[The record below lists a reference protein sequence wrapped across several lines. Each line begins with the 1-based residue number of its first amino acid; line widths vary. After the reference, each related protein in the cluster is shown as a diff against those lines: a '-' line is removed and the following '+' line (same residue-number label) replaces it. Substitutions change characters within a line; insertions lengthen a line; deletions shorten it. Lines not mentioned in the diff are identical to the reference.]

1 MLTGHS
7 QSPPKNSRPEASSFP
22 SQIYNMSEDANL
34 FQAPIDYPEPPKNLN
49 YEVPSASLI
58 LERPKPI
65 FPWEKK
71 QVKPTRVFPNDPPLS
86 SSQEIPQ
93 ESPQSAAPPSSTSD
107 QNQPEITSP
116 LTPTIAVSSPQPF
129 TSFSRTNAWD
139 DVPEIEHYIQNL
151 PQNRRRK
158 NQGISN
164 SSIGESPGLKEL
176 PLQGRRPSIKL
187 TDFPTEIERPS
198 LPVTPAPIHR
208 PSFWG
213 EERNA
218 AGDLPSAEG
227 VPEQSDWNPTTRLA
241 ELRQQQ
247 SEVLAQGPSSS
258 AHAIPDREL
267 VGPIPTATTSE
278 EPTLRPSFRQINYS
292 NANAPKNRDDE
303 PTHTSVNSIE

>member
-1 MLTGHS
+1 
-7 QSPPKNSRPEASSFP
+7 
-22 SQIYNMSEDANL
+22 MSEDASL
-34 FQAPIDYPEPPKNLN
+34 FQAPTEYPEPPKNLN

-58 LERPKPI
+58 VERPKPI
-65 FPWEKK
+65 FPWEEK
-71 QVKPTRVFPNDPPLS
+71 QAKATRVFPDDPPVS
-86 SSQEIPQ
+86 SSQE
-93 ESPQSAAPPSSTSD
+93 SPQGFPQSVASPKATSD
-107 QNQPEITSP
+107 QNQPETSP
-116 LTPTIAVSSPQPF
+116 LTPAIAVSSPQPF

-151 PQNRRRK
+151 PQNWRRK
-158 NQGISN
+158 NQVVLN
-164 SSIGESPGLKEL
+164 SSIGESPGQKEF

-241 ELRQQQ
+241 ELRHQQ
-247 SEVLAQGPSSS
+247 SEVLAQGPSST

-267 VGPIPTATTSE
+267 VGSIPIATTSE
-278 EPTLRPSFRQINYS
+278 EPT
-292 NANAPKNRDDE
+292 
-303 PTHTSVNSIE
+303 